1 MIGSGG
7 PRPPYE
13 RGTGFLLARLG
24 SLAARSWTAFLTAH
38 DLTQSQYSVLVVL
51 KDQGPL
57 GQRRLAQLV
66 AVDTR
71 NIVPVLDQ
79 MAAKGLIR
87 READQADRRRRTVT
101 LTADGDALAHAVAAT
116 AASGQDDF
124 LGVLDNEERERLNDL
139 LQRLYG
145 AHAGD
150 R

>member
-1 MIGSGG
+1 MIGSGDH
-7 PRPPYE
+7 RPSYE

-38 DLTQSQYSVLVVL
+38 GLTQSQHSVLVVL

-79 MAAKGLIR
+79 MAVKGLIR
-87 READQADRRRRTVT
+87 READPLDGRRRTVT
-101 LTADGDALAHAVAAT
+101 LTADGDTLAGTLAAT
-116 AASGQDDF
+116 ASSVQDDF
-124 LGVLDNEERERLNDL
+124 LEVLDDEERGSLNDL
-139 LQRLYG
+139 LQRLYS
-145 AHAGD
+145 AHARD
-150 R
+150 H